1 MGVALELRV
10 ILGGEVEGVD
20 GARQLRNLHPL
31 PAVAGPGKVEPG
43 GLDLVHDVRVHF
55 VPVPVSLLHALL
67 VLSVPEGTREREREG
82 GAAGGGDV
90 RVSVLRRGSVYEYTG
105 SSSHTI
111 PTFHVSLSLLLST
124 VKVVIVQ

>member
-1 MGVALELRV
+1 MALELRV

-67 VLSVPEGTREREREG
+67 VLSVPEGTRERERERERET
-82 GAAGGGDV
+82 GGGDV
-90 RVSVLRRGSVYEYTG
+90 RGVSVLRRGSVYEYTG

-111 PTFHVSLSLLLST
+111 PTFHVSLSLL
-124 VKVVIVQ
+124 VYC